1 MLRLFGHYIPFPS
14 VLLALGDVFL
24 LYIVL
29 ATASALAVATVPGT
43 LAAHGDPQLVF
54 MVAVLSLII
63 LAALGLYNRAV
74 FFRSREMISRGVVA
88 IPVVIVACVLFVY
101 IYSFYVQPISRYY
114 YAIILLGIAVFFL
127 FTFLLRGLL
136 RNVVNLEQFK
146 RRVLVLGTGSLA
158 AKVDGIARETDRG
171 HFTVVGY
178 LELGN
183 ETVTS
188 NLGPVLPGDLLE
200 RRHALADFVRQN
212 RIEEIVVV
220 SRERRRPVG
229 KLGPGLPV
237 WDLLECKLEGTRIT
251 TYADFWER
259 EVRQVDLDELQPSWL
274 IFSKGFRVNSFT
286 QFWARFF
293 DLTVSLCFLIA
304 ALPVFVLTALSI
316 KLTSPGP
323 VFYRQERVGW
333 GGKTFQLLKFRSM
346 VMDAEKDGIPKW
358 AQEND
363 NRVTPIGNF
372 IRKTRIDETPQVL
385 NVLKGEM
392 SFVGPRPERPFF
404 VETLQK
410 KFPYYI
416 ERHRVRPGITGWA
429 QTNYHYGAS
438 EEDAKLKLSYD
449 LYYIKNNSLFLDVLI
464 LLQTVRVVLWN
475 NGAR

>member
-14 VLLALGDVFL
+14 VLLALGDVIL
-24 LYIVL
+24 LYVVL
-29 ATASALAVATVPGT
+29 VAATSIAIAQAPDALEAR
-43 LAAHGDPQLVF
+43 GDPQLV
-54 MVAVLSLII
+54 VIIAVLSFLI
-63 LAALGLYNRAV
+63 LAVLGLYNRVV
-74 FFRSREMISRGVVA
+74 FFRSREVISRGVVA
-88 IPVVIVACVLFVY
+88 VPVVVVTSVLFIYVY
-101 IYSFYVQPISRYY
+101 SYYVLPISRYY
-114 YAIILLGIAVFFL
+114 YVIILLGIAIFFL

-136 RNVVNLEQFK
+136 RNVVSMEQFK
-146 RRVLVLGTGSLA
+146 RRVLVLGTGPLA

-178 LELGN
+178 LDIGSE
-183 ETVTS
+183 EATP
-188 NLGPVLPGDLLE
+188 NLGPILPRDMLE

-220 SRERRRPVG
+220 SRERRRPAG
-229 KLGPGLPV
+229 KLGLGLPV

-251 TYADFWER
+251 TYSDFWER

-274 IFSKGFRVNSFT
+274 IFSEGFRVNSFT
-286 QFWARFF
+286 QYRARFF
-293 DLTVSLCFLIA
+293 DLLVSVCFLIA
-304 ALPVFVLTALSI
+304 ALPVFILTALSI

-323 VFYRQERVGW
+323 VFYRQERVGR

-346 VMDAEKDGIPKW
+346 GTDAEKDGIPKW

-363 NRVTPIGNF
+363 KRVTPIGKF

-404 VETLQK
+404 VESLQA

-429 QTNYHYGAS
+429 QTNHHYGGS

-449 LYYIKNNSLFLDVLI
+449 LYYIKNSSLFLDVLI
-464 LLQTVRVVLWN
+464 LLQTVRVVLWSD
-475 NGAR
+475 GAR